1 MILPLPG
8 PQGTEPEGR
17 LRAESIPR
25 PPGQLATA
33 SVCPGTP
40 WPSVKSQGA
49 DVSSQVAGTHSNW
62 SWRKAGSLGGRL
74 EGFPQ
79 KNPENC
85 TQPRT
90 GRIGSGMGGPPEQP
104 LTGCRVRKREVSEL
118 FLLEAIWGTFWTGE

>member
-1 MILPLPG
+1 M
-8 PQGTEPEGR
+8 
-17 LRAESIPR
+17 
-25 PPGQLATA
+25 
-33 SVCPGTP
+33 
-40 WPSVKSQGA
+40 
-49 DVSSQVAGTHSNW
+49 SSQVAGTHSNW

-79 KNPENC
+79 KNPETC

-118 FLLEAIWGTFWTGE
+118 FLLEAIWGTFWKGE